1 MKISKAQKE
10 KNRRKI
16 ILAAVSLFEEKGF
29 DKVTMK
35 QIAKEAD
42 MADST
47 VYKYFANK
55 EKFLFAFHEL
65 MLLNAI
71 KACGKEKAYDGFDL
85 QEKIQFFIDIYL
97 DQLIEHREFV
107 GDSLKILMSTPLS
120 GFNRRFPARDEL
132 KELMTAAL
140 DQAIER
146 EEMPNLPYREAI
158 THLMTDAVL
167 GVVLYW
173 LKDDSEEFHQTT
185 QMVDMSLS
193 LLITLLKS
201 GLINRVSELATFV
214 IKSQM
219 IRFIEDGSLISNLMN
234 VRNLAKLGK
243 GLSGMGEAGGRA

>member
-1 MKISKAQKE
+1 
-10 KNRRKI
+10 
-16 ILAAVSLFEEKGF
+16 
-29 DKVTMK
+29 
-35 QIAKEAD
+35 
-42 MADST
+42 
-47 VYKYFANK
+47 
-55 EKFLFAFHEL
+55 
-65 MLLNAI
+65 
-71 KACGKEKAYDGFDL
+71 
-85 QEKIQFFIDIYL
+85 
-97 DQLIEHREFV
+97 
-107 GDSLKILMSTPLS
+107 
-120 GFNRRFPARDEL
+120 
-132 KELMTAAL
+132 MTTAL
-140 DQAIER
+140 DQAIEK
-146 EEMPNLPYREAI
+146 EEMPKLPYREAI

-243 GLSGMGEAGGRA
+243 GLSGMGEAGGHA